1 MSRLPVASQAAA
13 ALLLAAA
20 CATVPPAPP
29 REDSV
34 LANLVGPDA
43 ARDTLRGLANVRV
56 QGPQGGASFAQ
67 VVVVDLPDRARL
79 EAQSAVGTTA
89 VVLTL
94 RGEELRY
101 HSYLRHEYA
110 AVPAGRESLERLAG
124 IAVPPGPLLRLLLG
138 LSPLPLRREDPRVT
152 MQPDG
157 EGFRVESVDG
167 RLWQR
172 LWTDRQG
179 FLERGELGEAGETL
193 VAFSLADRRPVDGL
207 LFPFRLVVEQP
218 GGARRLSLTYESLR
232 LNEPIPG
239 DLFEL
244 PRPTDGRTRI
254 LEPPGGR

>member
-1 MSRLPVASQAAA
+1 MTRLGLAFPAAA

-20 CATVPPAPP
+20 CATVPPVPP
-29 REDSV
+29 GGDSV
-34 LANLVGPDA
+34 LANLVGPDGV
-43 ARDTLRGLANVRV
+43 RDTLRGLASVRV
-56 QGPQGGASFAQ
+56 QGPRGGASFSQ

-110 AVPAGRESLERLAG
+110 AVPASRESLERLAG

-138 LSPLPLRREDPRVT
+138 LSPLPLRRDDPRVT
-152 MQPDG
+152 MQADG
-157 EGFRVESVDG
+157 EAFRLESVDG

-179 FLERGELGEAGETL
+179 FLERGELGEGNDIL
-193 VAFSLADRRPVDGL
+193 VAFSLADRRPVDGI
-207 LFPFRLVVEQP
+207 LFPFRLIVEEP
-218 GGARRLSLTYESLR
+218 GGVRRLSLTYESLR

-254 LEPPGGR
+254 LELRGGR